1 MTSGTTGSP
10 SGSVVVQNGGDPV
23 CTIALHPAGSNT
35 ADGTCPAL
43 SRTQLPPG
51 SEALTANYPGDGN
64 FQSSVSSARP
74 LTIVDHA
81 TQGYWEVGSDGGIF
95 TFGTARF
102 YGSMGGTPLNSPIVG
117 IASTPDGGGY
127 WLVAKD
133 GGVFAFG
140 DARFHGSMG
149 GIPLNEPIVGIASTA
164 DGGGYWLVAKD
175 GGVFAFGDARFYGSM
190 GGIPLNQPIVGIA
203 GDPTTGGYW
212 EVASDGGI
220 FAFDAPFLGSA
231 GSLDLAAPVVGIAS
245 LRSGG
250 GYWEVAADGGLL
262 PEGDAPFL
270 GSMGAQQ
277 LNEPVQGIAGTLDG
291 GGYRMVASDGGIFSF
306 GDAEF
311 DGSMGG
317 APLAAPIVGIADAR
331 SSATRSL
338 SPDPYPTTV
347 TSRTRGAPGTGV
359 HGVGLQRSGPGT
371 NGTSTEAD
379 PGRFALKVAVKLVP
393 EAALDT
399 RASTRRSEIVGGP
412 GQLPP
417 DMSLPP
423 VITMVE
429 PTVTQ
434 VGVAWPPG
442 RACTAIVP
450 LEHTGPVGAGCAV
463 TGGASVVTA

>member
-1 MTSGTTGSP
+1 
-10 SGSVVVQNGGDPV
+10 
-23 CTIALHPAGSNT
+23 
-35 ADGTCPAL
+35 
-43 SRTQLPPG
+43 
-51 SEALTANYPGDGN
+51 
-64 FQSSVSSARP
+64 
-74 LTIVDHA
+74 
-81 TQGYWEVGSDGGIF
+81 
-95 TFGTARF
+95 
-102 YGSMGGTPLNSPIVG
+102 
-117 IASTPDGGGY
+117 
-127 WLVAKD
+127 
-133 GGVFAFG
+133 
-140 DARFHGSMG
+140 
-149 GIPLNEPIVGIASTA
+149 
-164 DGGGYWLVAKD
+164 
-175 GGVFAFGDARFYGSM
+175 M

-212 EVASDGGI
+212 VVASDGGI
-220 FAFDAPFLGSA
+220 FAFDAPFLGSRGEPPPGRTGRRDRVA
-231 GSLDLAAPVVGIAS
+231 
-245 LRSGG
+245 RSGG

-277 LNEPVQGIAGTLDG
+277 LNEPVQGIAGTPDG

-306 GDAEF
+306 GDAQF

-317 APLAAPIVGIADAR
+317 APLAAPIVGIAERAVAPHAR
-331 SSATRSL
+331 SRPIPIHNGDVEDQGRTGDGGARSRIAEVGTRDERHL
-338 SPDPYPTTV
+338 D
-347 TSRTRGAPGTGV
+347 GG
-359 HGVGLQRSGPGT
+359 RSGPV
-371 NGTSTEAD
+371 
-379 PGRFALKVAVKLVP
+379 RFERVAVKLVP